1 MILLARKGRR
11 RSIKGR
17 KILGS
22 LSTQLFRGLK
32 VVAAPVAFFEQIS
45 EKDRATLG
53 NTYSQASSFDQL
65 KMLLNITTGRVAGV
79 QIFKTIDGKTFNN
92 PPQTLSSKNL
102 VNKWTM
108 GGLAAILYGVLGSAI
123 NKTSQNSG
131 FGSVLPATSKIK
143 SLGKSV
149 FAGGFLGGAFDDPL
163 NPKQSSSGSFP
174 VLNTTPQLLISRGSS
189 SGSDPT
195 GSGFQ

>member
-1 MILLARKGRR
+1 MARRGRR
-11 RSIKGR
+11 RSFRPR
-17 KILGS
+17 KIFGS

-45 EKDRATLG
+45 EKDRSDLG
-53 NTYSQASSFDQL
+53 SSYSEASTFDQI
-65 KMLLNITTGRVAGV
+65 KMILNITGGRVAG
-79 QIFKTIDGKTFNN
+79 IRFFKTIDGKTFNN
-92 PPQTLSSKNL
+92 PPQTLSSANL

-108 GGLAAILYGVLGSAI
+108 GGGAAILYGVLGKAI
-123 NKTSQNSG
+123 NKTSSNAG
-131 FGSVLPATSKIK
+131 FGSVLPATSKIM
-143 SLGKSV
+143 SLGKSI

-163 NPKQSSSGSFP
+163 NSSQGSSGSFP
-174 VLNTTPQLLISRGSS
+174 VLNRTPQLQISRGF

>member
-1 MILLARKGRR
+1 MARRGRR
-11 RSIKGR
+11 RRSFKGR

-79 QIFKTIDGKTFNN
+79 QVFKTIDGKQFNN
-92 PPQTLSSKNL
+92 PPPTVSRARTHPEISDCQFLSDRKEL
-102 VNKWTM
+102 QAVV
-108 GGLAAILYGVLGSAI
+108 Y
-123 NKTSQNSG
+123 
-131 FGSVLPATSKIK
+131 
-143 SLGKSV
+143 
-149 FAGGFLGGAFDDPL
+149 
-163 NPKQSSSGSFP
+163 
-174 VLNTTPQLLISRGSS
+174 
-189 SGSDPT
+189 
-195 GSGFQ
+195 

>member
-1 MILLARKGRR
+1 MARRGRR
-11 RSIKGR
+11 RRSFKGR

-45 EKDRATLG
+45 EKDRAQLGTSYSSAGTL
-53 NTYSQASSFDQL
+53 DQL
-65 KMLLNITTGRVAGV
+65 KMILNITTGRVAGI
-79 QIFKTIDGKTFNN
+79 QIFKTIDGKAFNN

-108 GGLAAILYGVLGSAI
+108 GGAFAILYGVLGKAI
-123 NKTSQNSG
+123 NKTSTNSG
-131 FGSVLPATSKIK
+131 FGSVLPATSKIM
-143 SLGKSV
+143 SLGKSI

-163 NPKQSSSGSFP
+163 NPRQQSSGSFP
-174 VLNTTPQLLISRGSS
+174 VLNSTPQLQISRGIRG
-189 SGSDPT
+189 SGSDST
-195 GSGFQ
+195 ESGFQ